1 MMRNRLVFLIFILIF
16 IMIVIGCDS
25 EESGIN
31 ETYANTFRMGESHP
45 KSHPTAQANLEF
57 VKRVEEE
64 TNGRVKIIIFFDNE
78 LGEEK
83 ELIEQVRFGA
93 IDFARVS
100 IAPMSEIVPKLYVLQ
115 LPYLYKDRDHMWRV
129 LDSEIGDEL
138 LDEVENY
145 GFLGLTWFDGGARS
159 FYTRDKPIESLTDLN
174 GLTIRLMQSTLM
186 ADMSEAMGFVG
197 EAKPYGE
204 VYSLLQQGTVDGAEN
219 NFSSYLTSSHYEVAK
234 YYIEDEHLR
243 IPEIIIG
250 SKIALDN
257 ISDEDWEIIIKVAK
271 ETTIYQ
277 KQLWSEMEEAAKKIL
292 IEKGVQL
299 IEIEDRQ
306 EFIKSVQPVY
316 DKYKEN
322 YGSLIER
329 IMNIQ

>member
-57 VKRVEEE
+57 AKRVEEE

-83 ELIEQVRFGA
+83 ELIEQVQFGA
-93 IDFARVS
+93 VDFARVS
-100 IAPMSEIVPKLYVLQ
+100 IAPMSEIVPELYVLQ

-138 LDEVENY
+138 LDNVENY

-174 GLTIRLMQSTLM
+174 GLTIN
-186 ADMSEAMGFVG
+186 
-197 EAKPYGE
+197 
-204 VYSLLQQGTVDGAEN
+204 SL
-219 NFSSYLTSSHYEVAK
+219 
-234 YYIEDEHLR
+234 YIC
-243 IPEIIIG
+243 
-250 SKIALDN
+250 
-257 ISDEDWEIIIKVAK
+257 
-271 ETTIYQ
+271 
-277 KQLWSEMEEAAKKIL
+277 
-292 IEKGVQL
+292 
-299 IEIEDRQ
+299 
-306 EFIKSVQPVY
+306 KS
-316 DKYKEN
+316 
-322 YGSLIER
+322 
-329 IMNIQ
+329 